1 MLIWMQKLPESDIR
15 KVEACTSFVGL
26 YVKKYI
32 ILTCS
37 VLVYL
42 FSEMYRII
50 THMV

>member
-1 MLIWMQKLPESDIR
+1 MDVKKLPEDDPR
-15 KVEACTSFVGL
+15 KIETCSSCDGL